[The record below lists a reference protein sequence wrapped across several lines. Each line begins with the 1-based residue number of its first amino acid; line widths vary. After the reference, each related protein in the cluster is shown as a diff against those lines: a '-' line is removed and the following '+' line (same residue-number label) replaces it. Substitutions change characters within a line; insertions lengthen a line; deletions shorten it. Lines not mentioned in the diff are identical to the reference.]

1 MNEPNKKEIEKI
13 IKNHEKWV
21 KTEGKEGKQGN
32 FSDMELAIVKGN
44 IFHGRI
50 LKNAMF
56 INTYIHGIDMSNCD
70 LDGADFSGAR
80 VYDVDM
86 SNSEFN
92 GAKFVKSHLTNVKM
106 RNCVLNKSNMSR
118 SVMSQVDFMGSEL
131 ENVNMNMATIE
142 HVVFSNCDFL
152 CADFR
157 RSSLR
162 DVAMKCG
169 SYRNADFSM
178 ANLVRVDMCNSDFY
192 EAKFVNGGI
201 YSSVLTEGNFDEVD
215 FRGVKVNTSTIGYV
229 MACPSEG
236 SYIGWKK
243 CGDKCG
249 EYIVKLLVTEDA
261 LRSSATTRKCRC
273 SKAKVLEIQTM
284 DGHKSNKRVV
294 YSTYHTM
301 FKYEVGKVVSVSDFD
316 PNRWIECSI
325 GIHHFVSREDAVFYG
340 M

>member
-1 MNEPNKKEIEKI
+1 MNEPSKKEIVTI
-13 IKNHEKWV
+13 LKNHEKWV
-21 KTEGKEGKQGN
+21 KTDGKEGKQGN

-80 VYDVDM
+80 LYDVDM

-118 SVMSQVDFMGSEL
+118 SRMSQVDFMGSEL
-131 ENVNMNMATIE
+131 ENVNMSMANIE
-142 HVVFSNCDFL
+142 HVVFSNCDFP

-157 RSSLR
+157 RCDLR
-162 DVAMKCG
+162 CVDMKWG

-178 ANLVRVDMCNSDFY
+178 ANLVAVDMSHSGF
-192 EAKFVNGGI
+192 EGAKFVNGGI
-201 YSSVLTEGNFDEVD
+201 YSSVLTEGNFDGVD

-236 SYIGWKK
+236 SYIGWK
-243 CGDKCG
+243 KCG

-294 YSTYHTM
+294 YSSYHTR
-301 FKYEVGKVVSVSDFD
+301 FKYEVGKEVSVSDFD
-316 PNRWIECSI
+316 PNRWIECSS

>member
-1 MNEPNKKEIEKI
+1 MNQPSKKEIVTI

-21 KTEGKEGKQGN
+21 KTDGKEGKQGN
-32 FSDMELAIVKGN
+32 FSDMELAGVKGN
-44 IFHGRI
+44 IFLDRI
-50 LKNAMF
+50 LKNAIF

-80 VYDVDM
+80 LHDVDM

-106 RNCVLNKSNMSR
+106 RNCILNKSNMSR
-118 SVMSQVDFMGSEL
+118 SRMSQVDFMGSEL
-131 ENVNMNMATIE
+131 SNANLSMANIE
-142 HVVFSNCDFL
+142 HVVFSNCFFL

-157 RSSLR
+157 RSDLR
-162 DVAMKCG
+162 WVDMKWG
-169 SYRNADFSM
+169 TFLKADFSK
-178 ANLVRVDMCNSDFY
+178 ANLLRVDMTNGDFR

-201 YSSVLTEGNFDEVD
+201 YSSVLTEGNFNEVD

-243 CGDKCG
+243 CG
-249 EYIVKLLVTEDA
+249 EYIVKMLVTEDA
-261 LRSSATTRKCRC
+261 MRSSATTRKCRC

-294 YSTYHTM
+294 YSSYCTS
-301 FKYEVGKVVSVSDFD
+301 FKYEVGKEVSVSDFD
-316 PNRWIECSI
+316 TNRWIECSK